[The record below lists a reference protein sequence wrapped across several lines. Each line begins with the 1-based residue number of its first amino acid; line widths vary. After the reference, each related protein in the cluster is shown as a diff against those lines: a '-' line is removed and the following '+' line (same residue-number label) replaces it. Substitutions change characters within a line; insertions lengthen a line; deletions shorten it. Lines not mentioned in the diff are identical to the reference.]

1 MKVAQIPAKADVFA
15 QEEFV
20 NKKLEPKIEEARQ
33 GKCELF
39 FVDASHFVLSA
50 FLGYLWCFVRV
61 FVKSPSGRQRYNVL
75 GALNAI
81 SHRMVTV
88 TDDKYINAHSI
99 IVLMKRLLERYA
111 DSAICLVMDNARYQ
125 HCKVVMEFAKEHKIE
140 LLFLPP
146 YSPNL
151 NLIERLWKFVKKKCL
166 YNKYYSNFLLFKAG
180 IDSCI
185 SDIDKR
191 YYAEIKSL
199 MTLKFQLLNN
209 AS

>member
-1 MKVAQIPAKADVFA
+1 MGIKRLKVAQIPAKADIFV
-15 QEEFV
+15 QELFV
-20 NKKLEPKIEEARQ
+20 EEKLKPKIEEASQ

-75 GALNAI
+75 GAFNAM
-81 SHRMVTV
+81 SHRLITV
-88 TDDKYINAHSI
+88 TDDKYINANSI
-99 IVLMKRLLERYA
+99 IVLMKQLLEHYA
-111 DSAICLVMDNARYQ
+111 NSAICLVMDNARYQ
-125 HCKVVMEFAKEHKIE
+125 RCKLVMEFAKEHNIE

-166 YNKYYSNFLLFKAG
+166 YNKYYPDFLLFKAG
-180 IDSCI
+180 IDGCI

-191 YYAEIKSL
+191 YDDY
-199 MTLKFQLLNN
+199 
-209 AS
+209 